1 MNKFVPC
8 YLIGGLIAISWAAL
22 PCLLYKNPQAS
33 LGDFFELLSHSVI

>member
-22 PCLLYKNPQAS
+22 PAHGPWDQ
-33 LGDFFELLSHSVI
+33 